1 MFLLFTAV
9 SLGTR
14 RMSGTNVLSEYPS
27 VNKVVNTLK
36 SLNSVQFPIWQW
48 YVKLRAIKMNSRDFP
63 GSPVADS
70 KLPL

>member
-27 VNKVVNTLK
+27 VNKVINTLK
-36 SLNSVQFPIWQW
+36 NLDSVQFPI
-48 YVKLRAIKMNSRDFP
+48 
-63 GSPVADS
+63 
-70 KLPL
+70 